1 MGVNSVVIEAAAAWI
16 KEAQMFGKKKKAPA
30 PTYDVTQKLKKTWWE
45 GTKLV
50 PTTKAEQRKMK
61 AEILKREPNAIVLD
75 SKAKK
80 QKELEWIDRIE
91 EYDAFMN

>member
-1 MGVNSVVIEAAAAWI
+1 
-16 KEAQMFGKKKKAPA
+16 MFGRKKKSSEPV
-30 PTYDVTQKLKKTWWE
+30 YDVTQKIAKTWWG

-50 PTTKAEQRKMK
+50 PTTKAEQSKMK
-61 AEILKREPNAIVLD
+61 AEILRRNPNATVLD

-91 EYDAFMN
+91 EFDAFMND

>member
-1 MGVNSVVIEAAAAWI
+1 
-16 KEAQMFGKKKKAPA
+16 MFGRKKKSSEPV
-30 PTYDVTQKLKKTWWE
+30 YDVTKKIAKTWWG

-61 AEILKREPNAIVLD
+61 AEILRRNPNATVLD

-91 EYDAFMN
+91 EFDAFMND

>member
-1 MGVNSVVIEAAAAWI
+1 MWKAR
-16 KEAQMFGKKKKAPA
+16 MFDKKKKPSA
-30 PTYDVTQKLKKTWWE
+30 PTYDVTQKRKKTWWG

-61 AEILKREPNAIVLD
+61 AEILKQNPNAIVLD

-80 QKELEWIDRIE
+80 VKEQEWIDRIE
-91 EYDAFMN
+91 ELDALL

>member
-1 MGVNSVVIEAAAAWI
+1 
-16 KEAQMFGKKKKAPA
+16 MFGRKKKSSEPV
-30 PTYDVTQKLKKTWWE
+30 YDVTQKIAKTWWG

-61 AEILKREPNAIVLD
+61 AEILRRNPNATVLD

-80 QKELEWIDRIE
+80 QKELECIDRIE
-91 EYDAFMN
+91 EFDAFMND

>member
-1 MGVNSVVIEAAAAWI
+1 
-16 KEAQMFGKKKKAPA
+16 MFGKKKKQKEPV
-30 PTYDVTQKLKKTWWE
+30 YDVTQKIAKTWWG

-50 PTTKAEQRKMK
+50 PTTKSEQKKMK
-61 AEILKREPNAIVLD
+61 AEILKRNPNATVLD

-91 EYDAFMN
+91 EFDAFMNE

>member
-1 MGVNSVVIEAAAAWI
+1 
-16 KEAQMFGKKKKAPA
+16 MFGRKKKSSEPV
-30 PTYDVTQKLKKTWWE
+30 YDVTQKIAKTWWG

-50 PTTKAEQRKMK
+50 PTTKVEQRKMK
-61 AEILKREPNAIVLD
+61 AEILRRNPNATVLD

-91 EYDAFMN
+91 EFDAFMND

>member
-1 MGVNSVVIEAAAAWI
+1 
-16 KEAQMFGKKKKAPA
+16 MFGRKKKDSEPL
-30 PTYDVTQKLKKTWWE
+30 YDVIQKIKKIWWG

-61 AEILKREPNAIVLD
+61 AEILKGNPKATVLD

-80 QKELEWIDRIE
+80 AKEL
-91 EYDAFMN
+91 

>member
-1 MGVNSVVIEAAAAWI
+1 
-16 KEAQMFGKKKKAPA
+16 MFGRKKKSSEPV
-30 PTYDVTQKLKKTWWE
+30 YDVTQKIAKTWWG

-61 AEILKREPNAIVLD
+61 AEILRRNPNATVLD

-91 EYDAFMN
+91 DFDAFMND

>member
-1 MGVNSVVIEAAAAWI
+1 
-16 KEAQMFGKKKKAPA
+16 MFGRKKKSSEPV
-30 PTYDVTQKLKKTWWE
+30 YDVTQKIAKTWWG

-61 AEILKREPNAIVLD
+61 AEILRRNHNATVLD

-91 EYDAFMN
+91 EFDAFMND

>member
-1 MGVNSVVIEAAAAWI
+1 
-16 KEAQMFGKKKKAPA
+16 MFGRKKREPE
-30 PTYDVTQKLKKTWWE
+30 PVYDVTQKIAKTWWG

-50 PTTKAEQRKMK
+50 PTTKSEQKKMK
-61 AEILKREPNAIVLD
+61 AEILKRNPKATVLD

-91 EYDAFMN
+91 EFDAFMND

>member
-1 MGVNSVVIEAAAAWI
+1 
-16 KEAQMFGKKKKAPA
+16 MFGRKKKSSEPV
-30 PTYDVTQKLKKTWWE
+30 YDVTQKIAKTWWG

-61 AEILKREPNAIVLD
+61 AEILRRNPNATVLD

-80 QKELEWIDRIE
+80 QKEVEWVDRIE
-91 EYDAFMN
+91 EFDAFMND